1 MFLSRLG
8 TGRGRAVP
16 KLGGPETSQQGSPW
30 QPSTQPEP
38 EASADQDHLAKLRV
52 SVPRLLDEAVCA
64 QQTCVPTIPPHLSC
78 APRDQPMA
86 RSSGQKALPIS
97 LEVLSSWWGGVCRL
111 PTMHTTPGPPQSWV
125 QSQGRC
131 GLSVAVTHVSSHHT
145 PEARGKYPI
154 LAGSQTR
161 KLAQKI

>member
-16 KLGGPETSQQGSPW
+16 KLGGPETSQQGSPR
-30 QPSTQPEP
+30 QPSAQPEP
-38 EASADQDHLAKLRV
+38 EASADQDHLAKPRV
-52 SVPRLLDEAVCA
+52 SVPSLCSAGTWTHHPTPPLLCSLGTNLWLVPVGRRLCQSAWKC
-64 QQTCVPTIPPHLSC
+64 S
-78 APRDQPMA
+78 AP
-86 RSSGQKALPIS
+86 
-97 LEVLSSWWGGVCRL
+97 GGVCRL

-131 GLSVAVTHVSSHHT
+131 GLSVAVTHVSSRHT

-161 KLAQKI
+161 KLARKI